1 MLSDR
6 SLFKKL
12 FSRGVSVLFRL
23 AELMLLAYILGVLS
37 KAELKYYYLY
47 DLLSLVLKDLDYSI
61 LSY

>member
-1 MLSDR
+1 
-6 SLFKKL
+6 
-12 FSRGVSVLFRL
+12 
-23 AELMLLAYILGVLS
+23 MLLAYILGVLS